1 MLPPLAS
8 PWACAR
14 SGGGPVRRCDLPAI
28 MAAPPLHHPARES
41 GGGGNSN
48 SKTAAKTAA
57 AAGVQDRFSLRGV
70 EEWAS
75 LLRNGPRRPLLTH
88 VNADTT
94 WLIQL
99 PWPAS
104 ASARSSS
111 SRPPGRTHFNILIDP
126 WLDGPQSDVAS
137 WFSTQWHVV
146 PSGVATIAE
155 LNLLLRHVETRG
167 DGAAL
172 PRASAD
178 AVGAPCFVDA
188 VVVSHEF
195 TDHCHRTTL
204 EELPPSTPVFATDV
218 AADLIRSWGH
228 FHGVVTIPALGPG
241 VSWRRLTGVGLLPD
255 WLAVGRVI
263 TPGNALYYHSAILVA
278 FDLNGD
284 AAQASPATDEGHGA
298 VKNDGGE
305 AIVYSPHGI
314 AAEDLASVPAASG
327 LRTLALLHGLHDV
340 RIWLTKQLN
349 LGALNGLRAVAAS
362 GARYWIATHDE
373 VKTGGGLIAPRLR
386 RTAYSLRDAVG
397 HEEAQMDDAPD
408 YTFAE
413 LGSGDGLVLA

>member
-1 MLPPLAS
+1 
-8 PWACAR
+8 
-14 SGGGPVRRCDLPAI
+14 
-28 MAAPPLHHPARES
+28 MAAPPPHHPARES
-41 GGGGNSN
+41 GGGGSSN
-48 SKTAAKTAA
+48 SKTAATTAA

-104 ASARSSS
+104 ASARSSSS

-172 PRASAD
+172 PRTSAAE

-195 TDHCHRTTL
+195 TDHCHRATL

-228 FHGVVTIPALGPG
+228 FDGVVTIPALGQD
-241 VSWRRLTGVGLLPD
+241 VSWRRLTGVGPLPD
-255 WLAVGRVI
+255 WLTVGRVI

-298 VKNDGGE
+298 VKSDGGE

-314 AAEDLASVPAASG
+314 AAEDLASVPASSG

-373 VKTGGGLIAPRLR
+373 VKTGGGLIAPLLR
-386 RTAYSLRDAVG
+386 RTAYSLRDAVA
-397 HEEAQMDDAPD
+397 HEEAQMDAVPD